1 MRFNTLSHQYQWLTL
16 RGGGF
21 HPTCITPCC
30 SICSLK
36 NFTGYSSL
44 RLHFPPHLQWESL
57 APILVSSLVGADL
70 NLLWPF
76 LACWDLP
83 RTSLC
88 PAVGPCWG
96 RGGDK
101 EVPVHSC
108 GSSAHSWLCVCH
120 RAVHSDWADGSN
132 PDDGGHR
139 RGRPCV
145 PGTGSGRMTGKESLQ
160 HSQLWAL
167 PVGSKWGG
175 FGRWWVGRKP
185 IDRLGS
191 PSGQTHLILQARGF
205 TPTCQEKRLAVAG
218 RDRDFRQPLGRGG
231 KPEPCIDVVAAGWSH
246 LRHTGDSPS
255 KMNFL
260 LHFPK

>member
-1 MRFNTLSHQYQWLTL
+1 M
-16 RGGGF
+16 
-21 HPTCITPCC
+21 
-30 SICSLK
+30 
-36 NFTGYSSL
+36 
-44 RLHFPPHLQWESL
+44 
-57 APILVSSLVGADL
+57 
-70 NLLWPF
+70 
-76 LACWDLP
+76 
-83 RTSLC
+83 
-88 PAVGPCWG
+88 
-96 RGGDK
+96 
-101 EVPVHSC
+101 PVHSC

-132 PDDGGHR
+132 SDDGGHR

-145 PGTGSGRMTGKESLQ
+145 PGTGSGRMAGKESLQ

-218 RDRDFRQPLGRGG
+218 RDGDFRQPLGRRG
-231 KPEPCIDVVAAGWSH
+231 KPEPCIDVVAACWGH

-255 KMNFL
+255 KMDFL
-260 LHFPK
+260 PPFSQVIVSVAQSCLALCDPVHFSLPGSSVYGILQARILKWVAISSSRGSC